1 MKKIEIWNS
10 DYNPEDF
17 LGMYREV
24 MEDNYPEEK
33 LGTDE
38 ELLNSSHFLD
48 YCNDV
53 NNDFLEDE
61 RCEFKVI
68 DKKYPKNNYVAIAD
82 LGFWNGRQ
90 WGYKELSSLEGALYS
105 SEDGAHW
112 YVNEY
117 GDLVAD
123 TYNHDAKSHIRYR
136 EWRNNITESQKQGFL
151 SKIYD
156 GTFTEEDVKRCTKRI
171 GPKIKKHYGF

>member
-1 MKKIEIWNS
+1 MKKFEIWNS
-10 DYNPEDF
+10 NYNPEDF

-24 MEDNYPEEK
+24 MEDNNPEEK
-33 LGTDE
+33 LGTDQ
-38 ELLNSSHFLD
+38 ELLESRDYID

-53 NNDFLEDE
+53 NNGFLDDE
-61 RCEFKVI
+61 RYEFKRM
-68 DKKYPKNNYVAIAD
+68 DRSYVSNGYIAIAD
-82 LGFWNGRQ
+82 LGFWNGRK
-90 WGYKELSSLEGALYS
+90 WGYKELGFLEDVLYS
-105 SEDGAHW
+105 SEDGVHW

-123 TYNHDAKSHIRYR
+123 TYNHDASSHIRYR
-136 EWRNNITESQKQGFL
+136 EWRNNITESQKQEFL

-156 GTFTEEDVKRCTKRI
+156 GTFTEEDVKRYTKRI